1 MSGGSLSAE
10 MELTS
15 RRSAAILAEGRE
27 IVLTPDLLT
36 IQRKTFK
43 QSSPFLTVFSLRSAR
58 SP

>member
-1 MSGGSLSAE
+1 

-27 IVLTPDLLT
+27 IVLTPDLLS

-43 QSSPFLTVFSLRSAR
+43 QSSPFLTVFPLRSAR
-58 SP
+58 